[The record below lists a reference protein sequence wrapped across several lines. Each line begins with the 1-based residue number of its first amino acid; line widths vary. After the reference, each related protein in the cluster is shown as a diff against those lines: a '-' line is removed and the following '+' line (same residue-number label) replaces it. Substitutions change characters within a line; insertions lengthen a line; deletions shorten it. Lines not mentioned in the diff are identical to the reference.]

1 MIRLKAG
8 LAAAMGMAVAMAF
21 TPSTVHAQAESGE
34 IVPDQPLAE
43 VPREDTLI
51 LGWSILQTALGVTNP
66 WSLPA
71 YTHQNGNGF
80 SWEPLMYF
88 GIFSDQEIPWL
99 ANSMEYTNDDFT
111 ALRIELNPD
120 AKWSDGEPVTAE
132 DVVFTFDGQM
142 QYNVLKHHENFNQF
156 VESYEAVDDHTVDV
170 TFKIPAPRF
179 KFQVLTQKFDTGIS
193 ILPKHGFDGI
203 EDATQYAG
211 GTEIPHSGPYKTVAW
226 NANQRIMDLR
236 DDWWA
241 AESGLNKLPDVKR
254 IVIVNL
260 GGTVGQS
267 MDVVAQRLVNNEMD
281 SALDMRSSVI
291 GNILAQNPVITTHTG
306 DSSPYGY
313 LDWWPNS
320 LWMNTKLEPFDDPR
334 VRRAAS
340 LLINREL
347 INELLYEG
355 AEIATIFPFPL
366 YPGIVNFV
374 ESDDV
379 QALIEELDPGRYDPD
394 ESARLMEEAG
404 FTLNGDDLWERD
416 GETINASIAG
426 FEGIHSDIVPI
437 LVEMLRNGGFEASI
451 NFGADA
457 LQQMSDGAPGFYMF
471 GHGASLKDPYTTL
484 ELYHSRFSAPVGA
497 SSGVGRF
504 SRYDNP
510 EFDAILDQM
519 APLSAEDEGFH
530 ELAVQALEIYWRDQ
544 IDIPIIQWLHRIAYN
559 QTYWTNWPTD
569 ENLGLGMN
577 GAFWAF
583 TGMPM
588 IANLESTG
596 GN

>member
-1 MIRLKAG
+1 MVRLNVA
-8 LAAAMGMAVAMAF
+8 LAAAAVAGMAIAF
-21 TPSTVHAQAESGE
+21 TPSTVHAQASE
-34 IVPDQPLAE
+34 IVPEGSLPE
-43 VPREDTLI
+43 VPRDDTLV

-66 WSLPA
+66 WSVPA

-88 GIFSDQEIPWL
+88 GIFSDEEIPWL
-99 ANSMEYTNDDFT
+99 ANSIEYTSDDFT
-111 ALRIELNPD
+111 SLQIELNPN
-120 AKWSDGEPVTAE
+120 ARWSDGEPVTAE
-132 DVVFTFDGQM
+132 DVIFTFEGQLEHD
-142 QYNVLKHHENFNQF
+142 VLPYHETFNQF
-156 VESYEAVDDHTVDV
+156 VESMTAVDDHTVDV
-170 TFKIPAPRF
+170 QFKIPAPRF
-179 KFQVLTQKFDTGIS
+179 KFQVLTQKFDTGIN
-193 ILPKHGFDGI
+193 IMPKHAFDGI
-203 EDATQYAG
+203 DSPTEYAG

-241 AESGLNKLPDVKR
+241 VEAGLNDLPEVKR

-291 GNILAQNPVITTHTG
+291 GNILEQNPDITTHTG
-306 DSSPYGY
+306 DTSPYGY

-320 LWMNTKLEPFDDPR
+320 LWMNTKVAPFDDPR

-347 INELLYEG
+347 INAILYED

-366 YPGIVNFV
+366 YPGLVSFA
-374 ESDDV
+374 ESPEV
-379 QALIEELDPGRYDPD
+379 QALIEKLEPGRYDPD

-404 FTLNGDDLWERD
+404 FTLNGDDLWEKD

-437 LVEMLRNGGFEASI
+437 LVEMLRSGGFEASI

-471 GHGASLKDPYTTL
+471 GHGASLKDPYETL
-484 ELYHSRFSAPVGA
+484 SLYHSRHSAPVGG
-497 SSGVGRF
+497 SSGIGRF
-504 SRYDNP
+504 SRYSNP
-510 EFDAILDQM
+510 EYDAILDEM
-519 APLSAEDEGFH
+519 APLSSDDPRFH
-530 ELAVQALEIYWRDQ
+530 DLAVQALEIYWTDH

-559 QTYWTNWPTD
+559 QTYWNNWPTAD
-569 ENLGLGMN
+569 NLGQGMN

-588 IANLESTG
+588 IANLKSTS